1 MANLNFQQPPRIPSA
16 SLTTRN
22 TNSGFSSS
30 SISGNVTPTSSLM
43 FQTQQ
48 QGPNN
53 FVSQSGQQQLSPNRL
68 GAASIV
74 GNTGGPPMNR
84 RIYQNPSSIQ
94 RGSSFG
100 STMSMGSFMQSQAAR
115 YGSQSGNSGINNFQS
130 VFGSSSDT
138 PPTLLDMSEFPS
150 LTNARGQNDQHS
162 NVLQA
167 PGSKPYVG
175 MVKQPTSEQTEFQMS
190 SEDFPA
196 LPGTTSSDNV
206 GVVGSNASNQQSV
219 SSVIGST
226 GSGHHQMGMSM
237 LDSNSMGGDNKN
249 SIGSNLC
256 MDMMQSETV
265 TGGQQM
271 GSGHMSNN
279 VSEKA
284 KRGVQTSPNGL
295 VTNIPPSM
303 VNNQFGMIGLLTFIR
318 AAESD
323 PNLVSLAMGQDLT
336 ALGLNLN
343 SMENLYQSFGGPFS
357 DSPARP
363 QDIDFPVPSEYLINV
378 AIRDKLAQMKMKQYK
393 DDLLFFLFYT
403 NCGDVMQL
411 AAANELYNRDWRYHI
426 EEKIWIMRVPGHTNY
441 DKSGTIERGTY
452 YYFDA
457 TNWRRVPKEFQIDT
471 KKLETNP
478 PLAMS

>member
-1 MANLNFQQPPRIPSA
+1 
-16 SLTTRN
+16 
-22 TNSGFSSS
+22 
-30 SISGNVTPTSSLM
+30 
-43 FQTQQ
+43 
-48 QGPNN
+48 
-53 FVSQSGQQQLSPNRL
+53 
-68 GAASIV
+68 
-74 GNTGGPPMNR
+74 
-84 RIYQNPSSIQ
+84 
-94 RGSSFG
+94 
-100 STMSMGSFMQSQAAR
+100 
-115 YGSQSGNSGINNFQS
+115 
-130 VFGSSSDT
+130 
-138 PPTLLDMSEFPS
+138 
-150 LTNARGQNDQHS
+150 
-162 NVLQA
+162 
-167 PGSKPYVG
+167 

-196 LPGTTSSDNV
+196 LPGTASENV
-206 GVVGSNASNQQSV
+206 AGVVGSGVSQHQTSVSV
-219 SSVIGST
+219 SSIIGSA
-226 GSGHHQMGMSM
+226 GSGHQMGMNM
-237 LDSNSMGGDNKN
+237 MDSNSLMSGDNKN

-265 TGGQQM
+265 TGGHQM
-271 GSGHMSNN
+271 GSGHMSSSG

-295 VTNIPPSM
+295 VTNIPPTM

-411 AAANELYNRDWRYHI
+411 AAANEL
-426 EEKIWIMRVPGHTNY
+426 
-441 DKSGTIERGTY
+441 
-452 YYFDA
+452 
-457 TNWRRVPKEFQIDT
+457 
-471 KKLETNP
+471 
-478 PLAMS
+478 